1 MEQQTA
7 KYLDEC
13 GLPMLVEGV
22 PRNQLRSEGQMKKE
36 SVLSIAQSA
45 RRTGSCMVVL
55 GPENTQIL
63 CEVCVQKPSGLR
75 WFADGFEVPCSKIS
89 YLLDV
94 VQGQGND
101 HDRPAF

>member
-1 MEQQTA
+1 LKA
-7 KYLDEC
+7 
-13 GLPMLVEGV
+13 V
-22 PRNQLRSEGQMKKE
+22 RNQLRVEEKMKKE
-36 SVLSIAQSA
+36 SVLSIACAA
-45 RRTGSCMVVL
+45 RRVGQVVVVL